1 MGSMTIHKE
10 TINDTTLV
18 NGFSD
23 DNHYK
28 ETINDTTLVN
38 GFRADNH
45 YKETINDT
53 TLVNELAD
61 KSQRDNQ

>member
-1 MGSMTIHKE
+1 MSSELTIIHKE

-18 NGFSD
+18 NGFRA
-23 DNHYK
+23 DNHHK

-45 YKETINDT
+45 YKETINDH
-53 TLVNELAD
+53 
-61 KSQRDNQ
+61 

>member
-1 MGSMTIHKE
+1 MGSELTIMTIIDKE

-28 ETINDTTLVN
+28 ETVNYSTLVN
-38 GFRADNH
+38 GLSDDNH
-45 YKETINDT
+45 YKET
-53 TLVNELAD
+53 VN
-61 KSQRDNQ
+61 Q

>member
-1 MGSMTIHKE
+1 MGSVRHDNHYKATINDTTLE

-38 GFRADNH
+38 GFSDDNH
-45 YKETINDT
+45 DKETSMI
-53 TLVNELAD
+53 LH
-61 KSQRDNQ
+61 

>member
-1 MGSMTIHKE
+1 MGS
-10 TINDTTLV
+10 V
-18 NGFSD
+18 D

-53 TLVNELAD
+53 TLVNGFMMTIY
-61 KSQRDNQ
+61 RDNQ

>member
-1 MGSMTIHKE
+1 MGSEHDKE

-18 NGFSD
+18 NEFRA
-23 DNHYK
+23 DNHHK

-45 YKETINDT
+45 
-53 TLVNELAD
+53 
-61 KSQRDNQ
+61 SQRDNQ